1 MIDSSQLL
9 SRRKR
14 LQDEMSTL
22 QKRQRETTASLQA
35 LKEALKEVDAALRGC
50 VAEEEKADRM
60 RPGSR
65 RFVSVLRRTELENK
79 YRLTEAP
86 IRCFEEHFKLASGV
100 CGDDPDVADPA
111 LLSAAFLACG
121 GDCVVLAQ
129 LVRLWDSDKA
139 IELLRSPGDR
149 AVLGRGMAIE
159 QGMDLVKM
167 GLATPPAFAEVFG
180 GCIDLSTK
188 SLVELRRMAS
198 EIGVSLS
205 YRKMDDGRKMKKS
218 LDELR
223 QACLPLLTLSRH
235 NLSLWREF
243 STRRSVLHAEYNRAK
258 CKLRL
263 IGTETLTGLGRDAAT
278 ERAVNEF
285 MCRDRTA
292 RMDRVVFELG
302 MDFLPDDHPARWRPS
317 LLEHLVRQLGV
328 GVDPLVADTTRPPP
342 PLEQRLSAE
351 VFEMWIAGEQREAR
365 ALQHVFA

>member
-1 MIDSSQLL
+1 MIESSSQLL

-35 LKEALKEVDAALRGC
+35 LKGELQEVDAALRGC

-65 RFVSVLRRTELENK
+65 RFVSVLRRTELKNK

-111 LLSAAFLACG
+111 LISAAFLACG
-121 GDCVVLAQ
+121 GGCVVLAQ

-159 QGMDLVKM
+159 QGLEIVRM
-167 GLATPPAFAEVFG
+167 GLVSPPAFAEVFG

-188 SLVELRRMAS
+188 SLVELRGMAS

-205 YRKMDDGRKMKKS
+205 YRKMDGRKMKKS

-243 STRRSVLHAEYNRAK
+243 CTRRSVLHTKYNRAQ

-263 IGTETLTGLGRDAAT
+263 IGIETLTGLGRDAAT

-285 MCRDRTA
+285 MCGDRTA

-302 MDFLPDDHPARWRPS
+302 VDFLPDDHPARWRPS

-328 GVDPLVADTTRPPP
+328 DPLVAADITRPPP

>member
-1 MIDSSQLL
+1 MIESSSQLL

-35 LKEALKEVDAALRGC
+35 LKGELQEVDAALRGC

-100 CGDDPDVADPA
+100 CGDDPDVVADPA

-121 GDCVVLAQ
+121 GGCVILAQ

-139 IELLRSPGDR
+139 IELLSPGDR

-159 QGMDLVKM
+159 QGLELVKM
-167 GLATPPAFAEVFG
+167 GLTTPPAFAEVFG

-188 SLVELRRMAS
+188 SLVELRGMAS

-205 YRKMDDGRKMKKS
+205 YRKMDGRKMKKS

-223 QACLPLLTLSRH
+223 QACLPLLTLSRD

-243 STRRSVLHAEYNRAK
+243 CTRRSALHAEYKRAK
-258 CKLRL
+258 CKIRL
-263 IGTETLTGLGRDAAT
+263 IGIETLTGLGRDAAT

-285 MCRDRTA
+285 MCGDRTA
-292 RMDRVVFELG
+292 RMDQVVFELG

-328 GVDPLVADTTRPPP
+328 GVDPLVADITRPPP

-351 VFEMWIAGEQREAR
+351 VFEMWIAGEQREVR